1 MKKIYF
7 VFLFCAGLFNQ
18 AFSQTYCAP
27 TFLNGCFTWNNQYIE
42 LDSIVWELG
51 ITDCA
56 ISDYT
61 ALSTTLTQDVAMAM
75 TIING
80 AWCGAGVWIDTN
92 SDGAFDDTENL
103 YHSYQAGDPMTYD
116 IQITVPATVA
126 AGTYRMRVI
135 AGWGTDCFDVTSTN
149 GNGACGSYQY
159 GSYQDFTIHVVAPS
173 AVASVKED
181 LSVKVLPNPTH
192 GNFQLNIPSSFMN
205 SNYILTNIVGEVVQS
220 GKVTS
225 LNTRLDIENLPNGIY
240 IMKFDNKLR
249 NAVRIV
255 KN

>member
-7 VFLFCAGLFNQ
+7 LFLFFAGVYSQ

-27 TFLNGCFTWNNQYIE
+27 SFLNGCFTWNNQYIE

-51 ITDCA
+51 TNDCS

-61 ALSTTLTQDVAMAM
+61 TLSTTLTQDVPMAM
-75 TIING
+75 TITNG
-80 AWCGAGVWIDTN
+80 AWCGSGVWLDTN
-92 SDGAFDDTENL
+92 SDGAFDDSENL

-116 IQITVPATVA
+116 LSITVPATVP

-135 AGWGTDCFDVTSTN
+135 AGWGTDCFDATSTN
-149 GNGACGSYQY
+149 GYGSCGTYQY

-173 AVASVKED
+173 AVASLKEE
-181 LSVKVLPNPTH
+181 LAVKVFPNPTH
-192 GNFQLNIPSSFMN
+192 GNFQLNIPSSLVN
-205 SNYILTNIVGEVVQS
+205 SNYVITNIVGEIVQS

-225 LNTRLDIENLPNGIY
+225 LNTRLDIEHLPNGIY
-240 IMKFDNKLR
+240 IMKFDSKLR

>member
-7 VFLFCAGLFNQ
+7 VFLFFAGVCSQ

-27 TFLNGCFTWNNQYIE
+27 TFLNGCFGWNNQTIE
-42 LDSIVWELG
+42 LDSILWDLG
-51 ITDCA
+51 TTDCA

-61 ALSTTLTQDVAMAM
+61 SLSTTLTQDVPMAM
-75 TIING
+75 TITNG
-80 AWCGAGVWIDTN
+80 AWCGAGVWLDTN
-92 SDGAFDDTENL
+92 SDGTFDDSENL

-116 IQITVPATVA
+116 FSITVPSAVP

-135 AGWGTDCFDVTSTN
+135 AGWGTDCFDATSAN
-149 GNGACGSYQY
+149 GYGSCGTYEY

-173 AVASVKED
+173 AVASLKED
-181 LSVKVLPNPTH
+181 FAVKVMPNPTH
-192 GNFQLNIPSSFMN
+192 GNFQLNIPSSLVN
-205 SNYILTNIVGEVVQS
+205 SNYVITNIVGEMVQS

-225 LNTRLDIENLPNGIY
+225 LNTRLDIEHLPNGVY
-240 IMKFDNKLR
+240 IMKFDSKLR